1 MSTLTTFVDMNPVP
15 RVLVDV
21 PVSEFPVGAVAVS
34 LTRTAEGR
42 TFKVRGGQ
50 MLPVGSPAV
59 VLDPEAPFGVESS
72 YTVLGHDAD
81 GNVTGSFPVG
91 TVTLDFDGCVV
102 QQPLDA
108 RLAVEVTALR
118 GFASSTTR
126 DTPGGLAYPQG
137 RALPGL
143 VGLGPRRGLKD
154 LPIEVLLSSYA
165 DADKLQETLGT
176 YERAQLPVWLIR
188 TPPSFRVPRVFF
200 CHVPQLV
207 EVDVAP
213 VSSGAIVV
221 FSASVTEVK
230 PPAEGI
236 SGAVLTHSDMK
247 VFFATHTQVKAAYVT
262 HSDVKRDTSL
272 IGAADA

>member
-59 VLDPEAPFGVESS
+59 VLDPEAPFGVESA
-72 YTVLGHDAD
+72 YTVLGHDAA
-81 GNVTGSFPVG
+81 GNVIGSFPVG
-91 TVTLDFDGCVV
+91 TVTLDFDGCVI

-108 RLAVEVTALR
+108 RLAVEVAALR

-207 EVDVAP
+207 EVDVAA

>member
-1 MSTLTTFVDMNPVP
+1 MSSLTVFADMNPVP

-21 PVSEFPVGAVAVS
+21 PVVEFPVGAVTVS
-34 LTRTAEGR
+34 FTRTAEGR

-50 MLPVGSPAV
+50 FLPATSPAV
-59 VLDPEAPFGVESS
+59 VMDPEAPFGVESS
-72 YTVLGHDAD
+72 YTVLGHDAA
-81 GNVTGSFPVG
+81 GNVIGSLPVG
-91 TVTLDFDGCVV
+91 VVTVDFDGVVV

-108 RLAVEVTALR
+108 RLSLEVTALR
-118 GFASSTTR
+118 GFAASPTR
-126 DTPGGLAYPQG
+126 ETPGNLAYPQG

-154 LPIEVLLSSYA
+154 LPIEVLVSSYA

-200 CHVPQLV
+200 CHVPQLI

-213 VSSGAIVV
+213 ASSGAIVV
-221 FSASVTEVK
+221 FSAVVSEVK

-236 SGAVLTHSDMK
+236 SGAVLT
-247 VFFATHTQVKAAYVT
+247 Y
-262 HSDVKRDTSL
+262 SDVGVFYGTYSALGGAYATYSDIQRDTSL